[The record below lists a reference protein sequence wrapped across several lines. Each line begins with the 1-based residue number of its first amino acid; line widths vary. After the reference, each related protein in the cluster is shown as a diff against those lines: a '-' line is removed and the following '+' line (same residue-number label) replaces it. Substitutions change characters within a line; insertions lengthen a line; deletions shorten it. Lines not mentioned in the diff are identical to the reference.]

1 MFLSSFALFI
11 LADEDVIFVTKFSV
25 FFQNKFRYYQLVQ
38 YKDPLRARR
47 LSLIL
52 SMTLPNL
59 LKLLLKTA

>member
-1 MFLSSFALFI
+1 M
-11 LADEDVIFVTKFSV
+11 IFVTKFSV